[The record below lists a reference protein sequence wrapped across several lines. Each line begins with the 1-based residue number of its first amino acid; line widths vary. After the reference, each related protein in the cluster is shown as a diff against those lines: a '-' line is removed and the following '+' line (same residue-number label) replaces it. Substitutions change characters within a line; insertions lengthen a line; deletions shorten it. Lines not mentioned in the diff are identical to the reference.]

1 MTTDKNRRSFLQG
14 AALAGAAVA
23 APLTATAAA
32 KKAADSLQRAE
43 FPMPDF
49 DSIAG
54 DTVSI
59 TTVEGI
65 VAKGVIEEVKDLPVD
80 SPLDARPGYV
90 RHCAKVVR
98 FKVAGADQ
106 FNNELHQVKHSKLG
120 KMDLLLSAVP
130 DADGNYGL
138 EAIFN

>member
-14 AALAGAAVA
+14 AAIAGAAAA
-23 APLTATAAA
+23 APVTASAAI
-32 KKAADSLQRAE
+32 KAASDTLQRAE
-43 FPMPDF
+43 FAMPDF
-49 DSIAG
+49 ESAAG
-54 DTVSI
+54 DKVSI
-59 TTVEGI
+59 TTADGI
-65 VAKGVIEEVKDLPVD
+65 VAKGVIEEVKDLPVE
-80 SPLDARPGYV
+80 SPLDSRPGHV
-90 RHCAKVVR
+90 RHCAKIVR

-130 DADGNYGL
+130 DANGNYGL